1 MTGKWWPHHHAPQP
15 GQAVLI
21 TGCDT
26 GFGNAAALRL
36 AGERWAVYAGCLT
49 EAGAA
54 ALAEEGRGR
63 GNGRLVSFVMDVT
76 KPEVCVDV
84 SMQGFNAFQKK
95 SDSKIDPHNTQ
106 HNPK

>member
-1 MTGKWWPHHHAPQP
+1 MTGKWWPRHHAPQP

-26 GFGNAAALRL
+26 GFGHAAALRL
-36 AGERWAVYAGCLT
+36 AVEGWEIYAGCLT

-54 ALAEEGRGR
+54 ALAGEGGGQGKGR
-63 GNGRLVSFVMDVT
+63 RLTSFVMDVT

-84 SMQGFNAFQKK
+84 SMMQGFV
-95 SDSKIDPHNTQ
+95 DIE
-106 HNPK
+106 